1 MKSKHIA
8 IIAALMGTLI
18 IMAVFSTAQAR
29 ENKIAVKDLPVAV
42 TAAFQKAYPKA
53 TITGAA
59 TEVEDGKTLY
69 EVESKEGTIQRDILF
84 TDKGEIFEIEESIA
98 LEALPANVKSA
109 LEKQFTKYRLIK
121 GEKVTEG
128 TKVVYELKVKSGKK
142 TFAVVLDSNA
152 KIVKSKAVKTN

>member
-18 IMAVFSTAQAR
+18 IMAVFSTAQAQ

-53 TITGAA
+53 TITGAT

-69 EVESKEGTIQRDILF
+69 EVESKEGTINRDLLF

>member
-1 MKSKHIA
+1 
-8 IIAALMGTLI
+8 
-18 IMAVFSTAQAR
+18 
-29 ENKIAVKDLPVAV
+29 
-42 TAAFQKAYPKA
+42 
-53 TITGAA
+53 
-59 TEVEDGKTLY
+59 LY

-152 KIVKSKAVKTN
+152 KTVKSKAVKTN

>member
-18 IMAVFSTAQAR
+18 IMAVFSTAQAQ

-121 GEKVTEG
+121 GEKVTRG

-152 KIVKSKAVKTN
+152 KILKSNAVKTN